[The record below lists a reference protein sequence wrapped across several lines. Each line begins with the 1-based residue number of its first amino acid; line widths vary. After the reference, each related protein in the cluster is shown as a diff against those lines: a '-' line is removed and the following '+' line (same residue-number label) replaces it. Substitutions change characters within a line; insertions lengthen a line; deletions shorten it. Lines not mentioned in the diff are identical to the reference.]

1 MARARNIKPGFFTND
16 VLAECSALAR
26 ILFQGLW
33 CHADREGRLE
43 DRPRKLKA
51 EILPYDDCDAEELLC
66 QLESR
71 GFIIRYSHGDE
82 RFIQVVN
89 FCKHQNPHVK
99 ESESTI
105 PAPCLSGAK
114 PEQAGLI
121 PDSLNLIPDPLNLS
135 PDCST
140 NTDYP
145 TLPRVGD
152 EPPNGASKPGAVC
165 VVLKS
170 EGIASVNPGHAGLLA
185 TLRGGATIIDF
196 VAAAGLA
203 KKAQKPT
210 FAYVLGIVKNQLQ
223 DAKSPMQPGQKIS
236 SDRNHG
242 PESFRERDARRA
254 RDRWEAE
261 TGRVHPG
268 NAARDGPA
276 PPAGADGVG
285 GGGSGEIIEAQ
296 TREIVG

>member
-121 PDSLNLIPDPLNLS
+121 PDSLNLIPDSSISSANALEVRS
-135 PDCST
+135 DA
-140 NTDYP
+140 
-145 TLPRVGD
+145 D
-152 EPPNGASKPGAVC
+152 EPAESEAGSKKLPSCPHQKVIELYHESLPYCPQVREWNTTRQKYLQSRWREKAV
-165 VVLKS
+165 S
-170 EGIASVNPGHAGLLA
+170 
-185 TLRGGATIIDF
+185 
-196 VAAAGLA
+196 
-203 KKAQKPT
+203 
-210 FAYVLGIVKNQLQ
+210 LGWQQ
-223 DAKSPMQPGQKIS
+223 DAEGLEWFKRFFSFVGESKFLTGKSDG
-236 SDRNHG
+236 RNG
-242 PESFRERDARRA
+242 K
-254 RDRWEAE
+254 
-261 TGRVHPG
+261 
-268 NAARDGPA
+268 
-276 PPAGADGVG
+276 PPFIADLEWLMKPSNFAKVVEGKYH
-285 GGGSGEIIEAQ
+285 Q
-296 TREIVG
+296 